1 MRGDTDDQFWAE
13 VDRHGREAH
22 KWWERLARIRSR
34 VQPGFSDE
42 VARRV
47 QGAIR
52 EVSTPEQR
60 LVGASLTRKTID
72 RERLTRRAPYLGRPV
87 SHSRVKPACAPVSPS
102 ALPTMCGNH
111 GDC

>member
-1 MRGDTDDQFWAE
+1 MRELRCADVGYFPDCPGVMRGDTDEQFWAE

-42 VARRV
+42 AARRV

-52 EVSTPEQR
+52 EV
-60 LVGASLTRKTID
+60 
-72 RERLTRRAPYLGRPV
+72 
-87 SHSRVKPACAPVSPS
+87 
-102 ALPTMCGNH
+102 
-111 GDC
+111 

>member
-1 MRGDTDDQFWAE
+1 MRGDTDEQFWAE

-42 VARRV
+42 AARRV

-52 EVSTPEQR
+52 EV
-60 LVGASLTRKTID
+60 
-72 RERLTRRAPYLGRPV
+72 
-87 SHSRVKPACAPVSPS
+87 
-102 ALPTMCGNH
+102 
-111 GDC
+111 